1 MRTSSCYFCIRWEDR
16 SLGWLAIVLPTIL
29 LLPFLCY
36 VHSEK
41 ILSNRMKIPERPH
54 LVTDALEKDKPI
66 YYFGLGS
73 NMSRKKIENR
83 GINGTKIEIKKMEA
97 AFVPNY
103 RLAFNLRGFPPI
115 EPGMGSL
122 EPVDSSAKALLS
134 YERGECHGAL
144 IQLTPENYEKVM
156 RSEGVGNGQSDQG
169 YEEIVV
175 DAYPYEQSQSPVK
188 AVALRARDHVRLNF
202 DPCPSARY
210 MSILREGAEE
220 LGLRQSYQEFLKRHP
235 VEILARWQR
244 KQAIF
249 NIFFMF
255 SLSSLLKWRGL
266 SQLQSRIVFLFYT
279 SDSSRKLR
287 KTLSVAI
294 TTLILLPG
302 SLIGFMLYHILELLG
317 KTPKSAKLIFDMLDK
332 DPL

>member
-1 MRTSSCYFCIRWEDR
+1 MQFVR
-16 SLGWLAIVLPTIL
+16 
-29 LLPFLCY
+29 
-36 VHSEK
+36 SEK
-41 ILSNRMKIPERPH
+41 ILSNRKKFRNRQKNIPERPS
-54 LVTDALEKDKPI
+54 LVKDALENGKPI

-83 GINGTKIEIKKMEA
+83 GLNDTKIEIEKMEA

-122 EPVDSSAKALLS
+122 EPVNSGSKALLE
-134 YERGECHGAL
+134 YEHSECHGAL

-156 RSEGVGNGQSDQG
+156 MSEGVNGQSDQG
-169 YEEIVV
+169 YEEIIV
-175 DAYPYEQSQSPVK
+175 DAYPYAEKNPVK
-188 AVALRARDHVRLNF
+188 AVALRARDHVRLNY

-220 LGLRQSYQEFLKRHP
+220 LGLRQSYQEFLERHP
-235 VEILARWQR
+235 VEILSRWQR

-255 SLSSLLKWRGL
+255 SISHVLKWRGMN
-266 SQLQSRIVFLFYT
+266 QIQNRILFLFYT
-279 SDSSRKLR
+279 PAHSHKLR
-287 KTLSVAI
+287 KALSRAMI
-294 TTLILLPG
+294 ALILLPG
-302 SLIGFMLYHILELLG
+302 SLMGFILYRIMELLG
-317 KTPKSAKLIFDMLDK
+317 KMPKSAKRMFELLDN
-332 DPL
+332 DDRQ

>member
-1 MRTSSCYFCIRWEDR
+1 MRNSPCSFSIRWDNR
-16 SLGWLAIVLPTIL
+16 CLLWVVIALPAISLLS
-29 LLPFLCY
+29 FLDY

-41 ILSNRMKIPERPH
+41 IISNRLKVPERPH
-54 LVTDALEKDKPI
+54 LVTDALAKGQSI

-83 GINGTKIEIKKMEA
+83 DINGTKIEIINMEA

-103 RLAFNLRGFPPI
+103 RLAFNMRGFPPI

-122 EPVDSSAKALLS
+122 EPVDSCAKALLT
-134 YERGECHGAL
+134 YEAGECHGAL
-144 IQLTPENYEKVM
+144 IQLTPENYERVM

-175 DAYPYEQSQSPVK
+175 DAYPYGQSQSPVK
-188 AVALRARDHVRLNF
+188 AIALRARDHVRLNY

-220 LGLRQSYQEFLKRHP
+220 LGLRQSYQEFLKGHP
-235 VEILARWQR
+235 VEILTRGQR

-255 SLSSLLKWRGL
+255 SLSSVLKWRGL
-266 SQLQSRIVFLFYT
+266 SQLQSRILFFFYT

-287 KTLSVAI
+287 KSLSATI
-294 TTLILLPG
+294 IALILLPG
-302 SLIGFMLYHILELLG
+302 SLMGLVLYHMLELLG
-317 KTPKSAKLIFDMLDK
+317 KTPDSAKRIFDLLDK
-332 DPL
+332 DYQ